1 MSRFSS
7 ISDIPP
13 RDNMSVADIPGAS
26 SKHKGKTIDRGYD
39 NMQVGDINF
48 EGVTVPQR

>member
-1 MSRFSS
+1 
-7 ISDIPP
+7 
-13 RDNMSVADIPGAS
+13 MSVADIPGAS
-26 SKHKGKTIDRGYD
+26 SKHKGKTIGRGYD